1 MRTWGVAPTGV
12 VALMSVVFLMAT
24 AIPQGAG
31 GAVEA
36 PASSARGAA
45 ADSHRPNVILVMAD
59 DMRVDDLRFAPKIR
73 SLIGRRGLTFE
84 NSFSPFP
91 LCCPARASLF
101 TGQYAHNH
109 HVFWH
114 QRPYGYGAFDDSRT
128 LATALKRVGYRT
140 GFVGKYLN
148 RYGQDPSKVSGE
160 PSYRY
165 VPRGWTDWR
174 ASFVNR
180 KLRGVDGGTYN
191 YRNSPYNVNGR
202 IDDGYRGQYQT
213 NVIGDMSVAMAKRFG
228 KRFAPFFM
236 SVNYVAPHAGAPVDP
251 DDPRPVIDANGHR
264 HPYVTPSVPRWVRG
278 KFNHVV
284 RRGAGLPRGGG
295 PAEADISDKPYAFRR
310 LPEPSGRERLALRE
324 VTRQRAEAVFVMDR
338 EVARLVGHL
347 KRAGEWDETV
357 LMFTSDNGYYLGEH
371 REREGKLRGHEPSL
385 RVPFLVT
392 GPGMREGA
400 RRYDPISTV
409 DVTATI
415 LDLAGASPPLPPDGM
430 SRVPTMRHGDQG
442 WLAPMLIESV
452 RTSRGRE
459 PGFGDARDSI
469 GLRTPRYS
477 YVRHRGTMDEL
488 YDLVE
493 DPLQMEN
500 VARRAAYQDEVA
512 ALDRVW
518 WDMRN
523 CAGASCQTPLPQEM
537 QASAEQA
544 RAMTREYWAAVD
556 RVYGW

>member
-1 MRTWGVAPTGV
+1 MRTRGAASACALVLVSGVLLV
-12 VALMSVVFLMAT
+12 AT

-31 GAVEA
+31 GAVAE
-36 PASSARGAA
+36 PASSERSAT
-45 ADSHRPNVILVMAD
+45 ADSRRPNVILVMAD

-73 SLIGRRGLTFE
+73 TLIGRRGLTFE

-109 HVFWH
+109 GVYWH

-128 LATALKRVGYRT
+128 LATALRRAGYRT

-148 RYGQDPSKVSGE
+148 RYGQDPSKVSGGS
-160 PSYRY
+160 SYDY

-180 KLRGVDGGTYN
+180 RLPRTHGGTYN
-191 YRNSPYNVNGR
+191 YFDSPYNVNGKV
-202 IDDGYRGQYQT
+202 DNSYRGQYQT
-213 NVIGDMSVAMAKRFG
+213 NVIGDMSVAMAERFG
-228 KRFAPFFM
+228 NRFAPFFM
-236 SVNYVAPHAGAPVDP
+236 SVNYVAPHSGTPVDP
-251 DDPRPVIDANGHR
+251 DDPRPMTDANGNR
-264 HPYVTPSVPRWVRG
+264 HTYVTPSVPDWVRG
-278 KFNHVV
+278 RFDDVV
-284 RRGAGLPRGGG
+284 RRGAGMPRDGG
-295 PAEADISDKPYAFRR
+295 PSEADISDKPYAFRR
-310 LPEPSGRERLALRE
+310 LPETSRRERLALRE
-324 VTRQRAEAVFVMDR
+324 VTRQRAESVFVMDR
-338 EVARLVGHL
+338 QVARLVGHL

-371 REREGKLRGHEPSL
+371 RNRQGKVRSHEPSL

-392 GPGMREGA
+392 GSGMREGA

-415 LDLAGASPPLPPDGM
+415 LDLAGAEPPLPPDGA
-430 SRVPTMRHGDQG
+430 SRLAIMRHGDQG
-442 WLAPMLIESV
+442 WSAPMLIESIQ
-452 RTSRGRE
+452 TSLGDE
-459 PGFGDARDSI
+459 AGFEDARTSI
-469 GLRTPRYS
+469 GLRTPRFS
-477 YVRHRGTMDEL
+477 YVRHGGTMDEL

-500 VARRAAYQDEVA
+500 VATSPDYQDEVA

-518 WDMRN
+518 WDMKN
-523 CAGASCQTPLPQEM
+523 CAGAPCQAALPGEM
-537 QASAEQA
+537 QASAPAA